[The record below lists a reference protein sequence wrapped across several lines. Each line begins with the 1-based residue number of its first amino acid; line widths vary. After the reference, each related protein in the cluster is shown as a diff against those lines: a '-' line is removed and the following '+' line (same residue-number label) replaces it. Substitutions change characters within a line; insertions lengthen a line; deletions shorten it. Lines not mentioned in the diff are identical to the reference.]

1 MVMRYRDRNGG
12 HGLNM
17 PGSAALTGTGLVA
30 DDLYLMAHHE
40 ATGRPYLHPR
50 SLGLGLAGAL
60 LADLV
65 LSGNARIDR
74 GTVVAEGEPP
84 PEDGLA
90 LSILGELVRQGRW
103 HPARDWLTL
112 LARTSAGAVAHR
124 LARSG
129 YLRQAEPQRWRR
141 TPAWMPADPD
151 CAFAALV
158 RVKAALDSARPH
170 DDRSVVLAG
179 LATACGLGSR
189 LLPYGPPNAR
199 RCLDDKISQLDPSLR
214 DLVAHTQAAVDSAAL
229 SHRR

>member
-1 MVMRYRDRNGG
+1 MEDMA
-12 HGLNM
+12 LNR

-50 SLGLGLAGAL
+50 ALGLGLAGAL
-60 LADLV
+60 LAELV
-65 LSGNARIDR
+65 LSGNARIGR
-74 GTVVAEGEPP
+74 GAVVITRQSPP
-84 PEDGLA
+84 GDGLA
-90 LSILGELVRQGRW
+90 RIIQGELLKQGRW
-103 HPARDWLTL
+103 HSTQDWLAL
-112 LARTSAGAVAHR
+112 LARTSTDAVANR

-141 TPAWMPADPD
+141 APAWRPADPD
-151 CAFAALV
+151 CAFAALI
-158 RVKAALDSARPH
+158 RVKAALEPSRPH

-199 RCLDDKISQLDPSLR
+199 RCLEDKIMQLDGSLR
-214 DLVAHTQAAVDSAAL
+214 DLVAHTQAAVDAAAL